1 MTTQTLENEDV
12 SADSDWRKS
21 SLYAHYG
28 TTGSSTA
35 QFSFEGIFRPMT
47 DDCHDGVAKA
57 RTVAVKVRRDPK
69 RALDAFWGQV
79 SHHRERRLHALQ
91 KSRKGPFVAP
101 TESADDPR
109 RSKHDGGF
117 FSWRHR
123 RLGEGFGTVG
133 LSNCHLVLWTGE
145 IGLGTPAQRFTV
157 DFDTGSSDL
166 WVPSLQCD
174 SSCDTF
180 SHRYDGAKSSTYE
193 RATSSATGNAFKTLY
208 ADGERVEGQHAKDV
222 LQLGDA
228 ITVQNQIFAQ
238 ATTIENF
245 VSCQGEQGILGLGF
259 SFLSSHSFPSVI
271 NNLQE
276 TLMHPIFGMYLSAT
290 DDYPIVDDGNGP
302 TSADH
307 SEIVFGGVNQK
318 HYSGC
323 LRWHDLG
330 QFQES
335 VTGETF
341 QGYWDFKLDGVEVG
355 GTAMPSSQLA
365 IVDSGSSNIVGP
377 KDAVGLIARL
387 NGAECFNMP
396 NGSTSDPVSVDC
408 SEGFDIATIDCDR
421 PFFDLEFRADE
432 AVYHL
437 TKEDLIK
444 SIETNLGN
452 VCIIRLQA
460 GLDLDGWVLGDP
472 FFLKYYIAFD
482 FVRKRVGF
490 ALSEENSSDVC
501 GADHGIDMDSKVDEA
516 TSHES
521 SGAGETEMM
530 HQPIQVSDDGRKV
543 HKFGIVSGVTCLAIV
558 LLALWAVRR
567 RGRSREAVLQEI
579 AMTKFSDGTND
590 HILQEGAPHSLL

>member
-1 MTTQTLENEDV
+1 MTE
-12 SADSDWRKS
+12 
-21 SLYAHYG
+21 
-28 TTGSSTA
+28 
-35 QFSFEGIFRPMT
+35 
-47 DDCHDGVAKA
+47 DCHHGVAKA
-57 RTVAVKVRRDPK
+57 QKVAVKVRRDPK

-79 SHHRERRLHALQ
+79 SHHSERRLHALQ
-91 KSRKGPFVAP
+91 KTRNGPVVVPA
-101 TESADDPR
+101 TAADDETPFPR
-109 RSKHDGGF
+109 KSKHDGSF
-117 FSWRHR
+117 FHWRHR
-123 RLGEGFGTVG
+123 RMGEGIGTVG

-145 IGLGTPAQRFTV
+145 IGLGTPAQQFTV

-174 SSCDTF
+174 ASCDKF
-180 SHRYDGAKSSTYE
+180 SHRYDSSKSSTYQ
-193 RATSSATGNAFKTLY
+193 RATSSATGNAFKTAY

-222 LQLGDA
+222 LQLGGA

-238 ATTIENF
+238 ATSIENF
-245 VSCQGEQGILGLGF
+245 VSCQGEQGVLGLGF
-259 SFLSSHSFPSVI
+259 SFLSSHYFPSVI

-276 TLMHPIFGMYLSAT
+276 TLMHPIFGMYLSAA

-302 TSADH
+302 ASADH

-323 LRWHDLG
+323 LHWHDLG

-377 KDAVGLIARL
+377 KDAVGLIAQL

-396 NGSTSDPVSVDC
+396 DGRNSDPVSVDC

-421 PFFDLEFRADE
+421 PFFDLEFQADG

-444 SIETNLGN
+444 TIETNKGD

-460 GLDLDGWVLGDP
+460 GLELDGWVLGDP
-472 FFLKYYIAFD
+472 FFTKYYIAFD

-501 GADHGIDMDSKVDEA
+501 STDLGIDIESKVGE
-516 TSHES
+516 TTFSES
-521 SGAGETEMM
+521 PTTEMM
-530 HQPIQVSDDGRKV
+530 HQPIQVSDGGSNV
-543 HKFGIVSGVTCLAIV
+543 HKVGVVSGVTFLAIV
-558 LLALWAVRR
+558 LLVLWVVRR
-567 RGRSREAVLQEI
+567 RGRSREAVFQEI
-579 AMTKFSDGTND
+579 AMTNFSDGTND
-590 HILQEGAPHSLL
+590 HILQEDVPRSLL